1 MVGGSVQVCNFYMLS
16 HIKSMQK
23 CNEEK
28 ERRCSEEEGQ
38 QFQEVEAHLDLTDQD
53 QVRPS

>member
-1 MVGGSVQVCNFYMLS
+1 MLS